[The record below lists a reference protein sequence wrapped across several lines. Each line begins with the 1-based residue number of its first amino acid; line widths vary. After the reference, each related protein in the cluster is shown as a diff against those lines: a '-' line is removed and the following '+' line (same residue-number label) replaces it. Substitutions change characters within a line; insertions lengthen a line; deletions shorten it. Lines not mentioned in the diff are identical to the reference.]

1 MTRRMNVIVCIAL
14 SFMFLLISV
23 GYASL
28 SDHLRVSGNAQ
39 VSIPEGL
46 FITRIDIEDGDV
58 GDVQHHSVSFVQYT
72 TTVDSLI
79 DKKDDT
85 TTTTGGSSGGSW
97 RPPWGGGGST
107 TTTTTKYAGTV
118 TYTITVFN
126 NTKHEYAYRGLFY
139 QKSLSGYNGNS
150 YVATSNSDSKLGIVV
165 SFTNDD
171 KVVAPG
177 EYLTFTA
184 TYTVGK
190 EMDDGT
196 DWKTLI
202 NFQFGIN
209 VESEA
214 AAIDAVHAKFLNI
227 LNTTV
232 TYNELVDKI
241 DDKYDGSQEWTSNY
255 IGNVSDA
262 VDADSMTVE
271 TLFAG
276 QLNMIISGQV
286 KPATV
291 LIKHEN
297 LDNNTNTGDDY
308 VAVNSNGNGSPFYG
322 YGCEMTLYLTTDQL
336 NKANGQAPVY
346 VTVFTCDRDEN
357 GNIVGDWYKI
367 GESYI
372 GKAPIVGYKGESG
385 GTGSFVTD
393 NWVSD
398 RATYQVTDR
407 YSYTVN
413 QGTTIKDL
421 TRVVDQNAINEL
433 QRLLNDA
440 KELIED
446 MRYAGIGIEMIEEAY
461 YAADR
466 YYTLDASGNPVATQG
481 ITRAQLLPT
490 IRNLDHAVSEARQA
504 IEDLNK

>member
-1 MTRRMNVIVCIAL
+1 MTRRLNVIVCIAL

-23 GYASL
+23 GYANL
-28 SDHLRVSGNAQ
+28 SDPLRVSGGALID
-39 VSIPEGL
+39 IPEGL
-46 FITRIDIEDGDV
+46 FIIGMKTTGSSNIDHE
-58 GDVQHHSVSFVQYT
+58 SATFVQYT
-72 TTVDSLI
+72 TTVDSTI

-85 TTTTGGSSGGSW
+85 TTTTSSK
-97 RPPWGGGGST
+97 PNKPA
-107 TTTTTKYAGTV
+107 TTTTTKYAGSV
-118 TYTITVFN
+118 TYQITVFN
-126 NTKHEYAYRGLFY
+126 NTKHEYAYRGLYY
-139 QKSLSGYNGNS
+139 QKNLSGYNGNS
-150 YVATSNSDSKLGIVV
+150 KVDTKTGDDKLGVVV
-165 SFTNDD
+165 SFPNND
-171 KVVAPG
+171 KIVGPG
-177 EYLTFTA
+177 ETLTFSV

-190 EMDDGT
+190 NMDYAA
-196 DWKTLI
+196 DWKTFL

-214 AAIDAVHAKFLNI
+214 AAIDAVHSKFLNI
-227 LNTTV
+227 LNTKV
-232 TYNELVDKI
+232 TYNELINKI
-241 DDKYDGSQEWTSNY
+241 DDKYDGYQEWTSNY

-297 LDNNTNTGDDY
+297 LDNNTKTGDDY

-336 NKANGQAPVY
+336 DKANSNAPVY
-346 VTVFTCDRDEN
+346 VTVFTCDRDAD
-357 GNIVGDWYKI
+357 GNIVGDWYQI

-372 GKAPIVGYKGESG
+372 GKAPVVGYKGESG

-398 RATYQVTDR
+398 RATYKVTDR

-433 QRLLNDA
+433 QYLLNEA
-440 KELIED
+440 KGLIDD

-461 YAADR
+461 TAASR
-466 YYTLDASGNPVATQG
+466 YYTLDGSGNPVATQG
-481 ITRAQLLPT
+481 VTRAQLLPT
-490 IRNLDHAVSEARQA
+490 IRNLDHAVKEAKQA